1 VSRKFLV
8 CLAALFATAACEG
21 SPHGFLAGPTGPTP
35 AGVGPSISSVAAA
48 SVAPSAATIR
58 WITDADSDS
67 HVEFGPTETYGSVTS
82 ADGFVKDHTVAIS
95 GLKPGTPY
103 HFRVRSVDQA
113 GTLAVSGNHT
123 FKTPDEGGA
132 AADRAGEAGS
142 PGGDGRPS
150 VSITSPSP
158 RDSLSGTVSVTAAA
172 DDDQGVASVQFRLDG
187 ADLGR
192 ADDRKP
198 FSVRWDTRDARD
210 GSHSLTAI
218 ARDTAGNTT
227 TSETVTVSV
236 KNSSSTD
243 GGGGGSSPDPDSPT
257 APAPSPSP
265 APPPTSGSNS
275 SWPNEPDG
283 FRTRNDQSWDA
294 VTGNGWSYRRRQ
306 SSKNDDIVSDSGA
319 PESARN
325 VLRIIFTPDMD
336 RDSEPSVHWMTFG
349 TNRPRE
355 IFTGWWMKLSPNWKP
370 SPAGGGKIAFL
381 WPPDGEGQVYANIG
395 GSGAPHRININTE
408 WAPYG
413 QKFWE
418 PNVRTTSV
426 SYDRWY
432 RVEWYLRW
440 ESSPGAGDGIIRWW
454 VNGSLNG
461 DYRNVRFPDCCLQQF
476 EFAPTL
482 QNPPSSEQYMYI
494 DHTYV
499 STP

>member
-1 VSRKFLV
+1 MPVSRKLFV
-8 CLAALFATAACEG
+8 CLPALFLAAACEG
-21 SPHGFLAGPTGPTP
+21 SPHGFLASPTGPTP
-35 AGVGPSISSVAAA
+35 TGIGPAISSVAVAP
-48 SVAPSAATIR
+48 VAPSAATIT
-58 WITDADSDS
+58 WTTDADSDS
-67 HVEFGPTETYGSVTS
+67 HVEFGPTEQYGSQTS
-82 ADGFVKDHTVAIS
+82 AQGFVKVHAVALS

-103 HFRVRSVDQA
+103 HFRVRSVDQS

-123 FKTPDEGGA
+123 FKTPDEGA
-132 AADRAGEAGS
+132 AVDRSGESGS
-142 PGGDGRPS
+142 PGGGDNRPS
-150 VSITSPSP
+150 ISITAPSD
-158 RDSLSGTVSVTAAA
+158 RETVSGTVSVTAQA
-172 DDDQGVASVQFRLDG
+172 DDDRGIANVQFKLDG
-187 ADLGR
+187 ADLGGI
-192 ADDRKP
+192 DDRKP
-198 FSVRWDTRDARD
+198 YAVRWDTRAAGD
-210 GSHSLTAI
+210 GTHQLTAVV
-218 ARDTAGNTT
+218 RDSAGNAT
-227 TSETVTVSV
+227 TSATVTVSV
-236 KNSSSTD
+236 RNGSKAGS
-243 GGGGGSSPDPDSPT
+243 GGSSPDPESPA
-257 APAPSPSP
+257 APAPSPE
-265 APPPTSGSNS
+265 PPPSGSNS
-275 SWPNEPDG
+275 SWPNEPAG

-306 SSKNDDIVSDSGA
+306 SSKNDDIVSDSTA

-355 IFTGWWMKLSPNWKP
+355 IFTGWWMKLSPNWKA

-426 SYDRWY
+426 TYDRWY
-432 RVEWYLRW
+432 RVEWYMRW
-440 ESSPGAGDGIIRWW
+440 ETSPGAGDGIIRWW